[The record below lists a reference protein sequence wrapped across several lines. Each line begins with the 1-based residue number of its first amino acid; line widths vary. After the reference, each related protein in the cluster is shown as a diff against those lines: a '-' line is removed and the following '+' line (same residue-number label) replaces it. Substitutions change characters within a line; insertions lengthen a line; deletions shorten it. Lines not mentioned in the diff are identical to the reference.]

1 MNRMNRVVTMRALL
15 GVALAVT
22 TFPLTATAQL
32 EPAPEGLD
40 WHLVSYVVD
49 GEQHE
54 VPGSMNATIWLE
66 AGRVIGSSGC
76 NSLAGAYEIA
86 GEAITF
92 IAVGLDTEVGCS
104 DAGKELQTGYLVA
117 LPDTASWAMGI
128 DTDPGPTTV
137 HGLEL
142 RHAAGDTILTFEEPS
157 LGQTYADV
165 RELIALVDA
174 QQRQIDR
181 LTQQVRRNAQAGR
194 GVVLSSACQRS

>member
-32 EPAPEGLD
+32 EPTPEGKD
-40 WHLVSYVVD
+40 WHLVSHVID
-49 GEQHE
+49 GELHQ
-54 VPGSMNATIWLE
+54 VPAGVNATLWLE

-76 NSLAGAYEIA
+76 NSLAGAYGID

-92 IAVGLDTEVGCS
+92 SAVGLDTEVGCS
-104 DAGKELQTGYLVA
+104 DAGKEVEASYLAV
-117 LPDTASWAMGI
+117 LPTTARRAVDI
-128 DTDPGPTTV
+128 DTGPGPRTV
-137 HGLEL
+137 HALVL
-142 RHAAGDTILTFEEPS
+142 RYAAGDTILTFEEPS
-157 LGQTYADV
+157 LGQTCADV
-165 RELIALVDA
+165 RELIASVAA